1 MDQHI
6 LSTLFEVFDGSMS
19 QKEND
24 ILREGEDVLG
34 PLADRLSVKE
44 WDTLWD
50 TARRSAKA
58 ETEDRFMQGFRLGV
72 QLTLAGLEPVC
83 DR

>member
-1 MDQHI
+1 MNHNI
-6 LSTLFEVFDGSMS
+6 LSALFEAFDGSMS

-58 ETEDRFMQGFRLGV
+58 DAEDRFIQGFRLGV

-83 DR
+83 RR